1 MQKNND
7 NGKNKNKN
15 APTPVYK
22 PYLRGNMFS
31 GLAMKRG
38 LRVFGIMAAFAFFGL
53 LASGVFS
60 FDSGILRV
68 VMNGALLFFGAMLM
82 FSEGSRFGEADVTFA
97 EIALKHQE
105 EGKEVT
111 KKDRDTCY
119 HPGKG
124 FVSLLIGAAPLL
136 LVAIVY
142 ALICHKQTY
151 TLGVLPS
158 WVQSFESQD
167 EIGQAL
173 AYYHE
178 TAPAGLEDYLRLAVR
193 LVLFPYMNMLGAGDY
208 GRLYLLDKLSPL
220 ITLIVP
226 VFFGFGYLRG
236 PRLRALVHGNIRM
249 ARRRHNRKERKA
261 REQRARKAPQKKE
274 LI

>member
-124 FVSLLIGAAPLL
+124 FVSLGCRA
-136 LVAIVY
+136 
-142 ALICHKQTY
+142 
-151 TLGVLPS
+151 
-158 WVQSFESQD
+158 
-167 EIGQAL
+167 
-173 AYYHE
+173 
-178 TAPAGLEDYLRLAVR
+178 
-193 LVLFPYMNMLGAGDY
+193 
-208 GRLYLLDKLSPL
+208 
-220 ITLIVP
+220 
-226 VFFGFGYLRG
+226 
-236 PRLRALVHGNIRM
+236 LRARTRS
-249 ARRRHNRKERKA
+249 ARRWRITMRPRPPGWRIICA
-261 REQRARKAPQKKE
+261 WRSAWCCS